1 MSEPGS
7 SSSSLRWA
15 RYGAWL
21 TLFGALLSGP
31 LSLLLVTATHPQ
43 PAWQDAAV
51 FVRHFHPL
59 QTLPFF
65 LGFALVGG
73 LLTLVVSLSELAPAE
88 LRARAKLAS
97 ALAVAFAA
105 LVFLNYAVQTTFVP
119 LLVDQYRDTDS
130 AVLSAFTMSNPD
142 SLGWCIEMWAYAVA
156 GVATWL
162 AAPVFSGDGLAR
174 ATRLTFT
181 ANGPTSVVSA
191 LATALVPGWALTT
204 PGLLAFLVWNGLVVA
219 MSVLALLSLARRQR
233 IESAHPASPG
243 DAARA

>member
-1 MSEPGS
+1 VSEPARS
-7 SSSSLRWA
+7 SASLRWA

-21 TLFGALLSGP
+21 TLSGALLSGP
-31 LSLLLVTATHPQ
+31 LSLLLVNATHPQ
-43 PAWQDAAV
+43 PEWRDAAS

-73 LLTLVVSLSELAPAE
+73 LLTLVVSLSELCPLE
-88 LRARAKLAS
+88 LRARSKLAS

-119 LLVDQYRDTDS
+119 LLVDRFRDSDGP
-130 AVLSAFTMSNPD
+130 VLSAFTMANPK

-162 AAPVFSGDGLAR
+162 VAPVFAGGGLAR
-174 ATRLTFT
+174 ATRVTFV
-181 ANGPTSVVSA
+181 ANGPTSVASA

-204 PGLLAFLVWNGLVVA
+204 PGLVAFIVWNGLVVA
-219 MSVLALLSLARRQR
+219 MSVLALLSLAQR
-233 IESAHPASPG
+233 ERSAPAGPASLD